1 MKAIATKNLIAL
13 IRNKKVVTERDIA
26 KVMYNYGDEFYN
38 DRGTTPWTR
47 VSVNEEIKEIVGND
61 YIDIGD
67 KL

>member
-13 IRNKKVVTERDIA
+13 IKNKKVVTERDIA

-38 DRGTTPWTR
+38 DRGTAPWTR
-47 VSVNEEIKEIVGND
+47 VNANEEIKEIVGKD